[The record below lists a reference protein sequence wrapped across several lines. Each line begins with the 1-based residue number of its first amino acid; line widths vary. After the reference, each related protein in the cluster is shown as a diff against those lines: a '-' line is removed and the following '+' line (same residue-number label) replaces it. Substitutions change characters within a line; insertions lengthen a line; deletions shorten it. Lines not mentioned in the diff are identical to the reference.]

1 MRAGL
6 LGRKLGHSLSPQIHR
21 FFGDYEYRLYEKE
34 PEEIEGFLRE
44 QLTGPVAEGRDSTVG
59 LDFLNVT
66 IPYKQTVF
74 ALCDE
79 LSPMARKLGN
89 VNFVT
94 RTADGKLRG
103 DNTDAFGVERLLAA
117 NGIDVLGWNCA
128 ILGAGGA
135 AMTVKAVLEERG
147 AKRVTFVRRGEEPSR
162 DDDLIVNATPV
173 GMFPDVDG
181 VRVDISRYARCK
193 AVLDLVYNPSPTRL
207 VREAR
212 ACGKIAADGMVMLIA
227 QAYEA
232 ARLGGLEGSGGAK
245 VDGIQ
250 SLPNLPNIPN
260 FQNLFL
266 YGPPAS
272 GKSTWAKRIAAATGR
287 TLVDLDAEIVK
298 AEELSIPEI
307 FAKEGEKG
315 FRAIEK
321 MCLSSVCGD
330 ETSPP
335 QSGRVVAL
343 GGGALLDPES
353 RKIAEAAG
361 RSIPEIFEKEGE
373 KAFREIE
380 KRSLEKVIGGGDGG
394 DVAATQVIALGGGAL
409 LDPESRRLAEA
420 NGRVVVLDCPL
431 ETLKARLT
439 GGDRPLSADAEKLE
453 ALVRTRSAHYASFP
467 RRVKMV

>member
-1 MRAGL
+1 MKSGL
-6 LGRKLGHSLSPQIHR
+6 LGRKLGHSLSPQIHK

-34 PEEIEGFLRE
+34 PEEVEGFLQE
-44 QLTGPVAEGRDSTVG
+44 TLAAPVGEDADGTEGLG
-59 LDFLNVT
+59 FLNVT

-74 ALCDE
+74 ELCDE

-94 RTADGKLRG
+94 RTSDGKLKG
-103 DNTDAFGVERLLAA
+103 DNTDAFGVGRLLDA
-117 NGIDVLGWNCA
+117 NGIDVRGWNCA

-147 AKRVTFVRRGEEPSR
+147 AKRVTFVRRGEEPAQ

-181 VRVDISRYARCK
+181 VRVDILQHVACK

-207 VREAR
+207 VREAL
-212 ACGKIAADGMVMLIA
+212 ACGKVAADGMVMLIA

-232 ARLGGLEGSGGAK
+232 ARLGGLEGLGGAK

-250 SLPNLPNIPN
+250 NLPNLPNLPN

-272 GKSTWAKRIAAATGR
+272 GKSTWAKRIAAATGW

-298 AEELSIPEI
+298 AAGRSIPEI
-307 FAKEGEKG
+307 FAADGEAD

-321 MCLSSVCGD
+321 RCLEAVCTDGTSV
-330 ETSPP
+330 PP
-335 QSGRVVAL
+335 GRVVAL

-361 RSIPEIFEKEGE
+361 R
-373 KAFREIE
+373 
-380 KRSLEKVIGGGDGG
+380 
-394 DVAATQVIALGGGAL
+394 
-409 LDPESRRLAEA
+409 
-420 NGRVVVLDCPL
+420 VVVLECPI
-431 ETLKARLT
+431 ETLKARIT
-439 GGDRPLSADAEKLE
+439 GGDRPLSADTAKLE
-453 ALVRTRSAHYASFP
+453 ALVNSRAAHYASFLNH
-467 RRVKMV
+467 VEMI

>member
-6 LGRKLGHSLSPQIHR
+6 LGRTLGHSFSPQIHR
-21 FFGDYEYRLYEKE
+21 FFGDYGYRLYEKE
-34 PEEIEGFLRE
+34 PEEVEGFLRA
-44 QLTGPVAEGRDSTVG
+44 GFASGG
-59 LDFLNVT
+59 FDFLNVT

-74 ALCDE
+74 GLCDE

-94 RTADGKLRG
+94 RTSDGKLRG
-103 DNTDAFGVERLLAA
+103 DNTDAFGVGRLLEA
-117 NGIDVLGWNCA
+117 NGIDVRGWNCA

-147 AKRVTFVRRGEEPSR
+147 AKRVTFVRRGEEPSQ

-181 VRVDISRYARCK
+181 VRVDISRYVACK

-207 VREAR
+207 VREAL

-232 ARLGGLEGSGGAK
+232 ARLGGLGGAK

-250 SLPNLPNIPN
+250 NLPNLPNIPN

-321 MCLSSVCGD
+321 RCLASICTG
-330 ETSPP
+330 ETPVPP
-335 QSGRVVAL
+335 G
-343 GGGALLDPES
+343 
-353 RKIAEAAG
+353 
-361 RSIPEIFEKEGE
+361 
-373 KAFREIE
+373 
-380 KRSLEKVIGGGDGG
+380 
-394 DVAATQVIALGGGAL
+394 TVIALGGGAL
-409 LDPESRRLAEA
+409 LDPESRQMAETA
-420 NGRVVVLDCPL
+420 GRVVVLDCPL

-439 GGDRPLSADAEKLE
+439 GGDRPLSADTAKLE
-453 ALVRTRSAHYASFP
+453 ALVASRAAHYASFP
-467 RRVKMV
+467 RQVKMI

>member
-34 PEEIEGFLRE
+34 PEEVEGFLRA
-44 QLTGPVAEGRDSTVG
+44 QLTGPVAEDRDSTVG

-103 DNTDAFGVERLLAA
+103 DNTDAFGVERLLDA
-117 NGIDVLGWNCA
+117 NGIEVRGWNCA

-147 AKRVTFVRRGEEPSR
+147 AKRVTFVRRGEEPAQ
-162 DDDLIVNATPV
+162 DDELIVNATPV
-173 GMFPDVDG
+173 GMWPHADE
-181 VRVDISRYARCK
+181 VRVRMTDSPRCR

-207 VREAR
+207 VREAL

-227 QAYEA
+227 QAYRA
-232 ARLGGLEGSGGAK
+232 
-245 VDGIQ
+245 
-250 SLPNLPNIPN
+250 
-260 FQNLFL
+260 FQLSNSNTQTLKHSNNLFL

-272 GKSTWAKRIAAATGR
+272 GKSTWAKRIAAATGW
-287 TLVDLDAEIVK
+287 TLVDLDAEIVR
-298 AEELSIPEI
+298 AE
-307 FAKEGEKG
+307 
-315 FRAIEK
+315 
-321 MCLSSVCGD
+321 
-330 ETSPP
+330 
-335 QSGRVVAL
+335 
-343 GGGALLDPES
+343 
-353 RKIAEAAG
+353 G
-361 RSIPEIFEKEGE
+361 RSIPEIFAAEGE
-373 KAFREIE
+373 KEFREIE
-380 KRSLEKVIGGGDGG
+380 KRCLEKVIAGTDDEGV
-394 DVAATQVIALGGGAL
+394 VATRVIALGGGAL
-409 LDPESRRLAEA
+409 LDAESRKLAEES
-420 NGRVVVLDCPL
+420 GRVVVLDCPL

-439 GGDRPLSADAEKLE
+439 GGDRPLSADAAKLE
-453 ALVRTRSAHYASFP
+453 ALVKSRAAHYASFP
-467 RRVKMV
+467 NHVKMV